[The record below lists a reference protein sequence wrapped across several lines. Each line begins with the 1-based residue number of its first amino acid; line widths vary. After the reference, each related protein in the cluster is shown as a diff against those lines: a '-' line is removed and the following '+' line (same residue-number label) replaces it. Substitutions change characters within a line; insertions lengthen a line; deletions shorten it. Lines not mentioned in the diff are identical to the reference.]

1 MTEGRLDQKRI
12 VRTSDHRSHYIIGA
26 IPSVSKDDIRL
37 HLFNEVVNGS
47 EGEFHISNAQIIMTR
62 SGAQRVLDAL
72 RIALQADG
80 GSHTTEVVSVPQEVA
95 LGMESHSGSSKRKVQ
110 KIRVK

>member
-1 MTEGRLDQKRI
+1 MTEGRQDQKRI
-12 VRTSDHRSHYIIGA
+12 VRTSDHRSHYIVGA

-72 RIALQADG
+72 KIALQADPYYA
-80 GSHTTEVVSVPQEVA
+80 TEVVSVPQEVA
-95 LGMESHSGSSKRKVQ
+95 LGMESQTGPLKKKVQ